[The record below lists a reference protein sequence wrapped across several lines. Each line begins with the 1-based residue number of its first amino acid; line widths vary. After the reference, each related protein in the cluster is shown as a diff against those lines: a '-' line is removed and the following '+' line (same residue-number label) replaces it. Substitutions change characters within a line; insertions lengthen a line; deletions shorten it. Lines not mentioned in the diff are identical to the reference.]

1 MRRHC
6 LVTEKAYT
14 NINLTGKGKYRVKLR
29 IIYYG
34 KGGELVK
41 YLTSIKVKRQK

>member
-6 LVTEKAYT
+6 LVTEKEYK

-29 IIYYG
+29 IVYYC

-41 YLTSIKVKRQK
+41 YWTSIKVKRQK